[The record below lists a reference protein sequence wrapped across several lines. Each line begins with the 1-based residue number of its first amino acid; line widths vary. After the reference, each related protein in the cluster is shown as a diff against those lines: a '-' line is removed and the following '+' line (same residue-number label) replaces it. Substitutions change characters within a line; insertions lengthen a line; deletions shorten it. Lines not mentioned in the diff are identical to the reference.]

1 MAGTDRLD
9 NMNPA
14 VYSKSSVRAPAPSD
28 WDDDVYDA
36 VDAREVFEL
45 VCDIQD
51 PEHPFTLEQLNVV
64 SQSLCYADDKKGVVR
79 VQFTPTIP
87 HCSLAALIGLS
98 IRLKLLHTL
107 PPRFKVSVE
116 ITPGSHVSEAA
127 VNKQLADKERVAA
140 ALENPHLLAA
150 ISKCLTTTPQ

>member
-1 MAGTDRLD
+1 MADMSRLE
-9 NMNPA
+9 NINPA
-14 VYSKSSVRAPAPSD
+14 VYSKSNVRSAAPTD
-28 WDDDVYDA
+28 WDDDVYDPI
-36 VDAREVFEL
+36 DAREVFEL

-51 PEHPFTLEQLNVV
+51 PEHPLTLEQLNVV
-64 SQSLCYADDKKGVVR
+64 SESLCYADDEKGVVR

-87 HCSLAALIGLS
+87 HCSMAALIGLS

-150 ISKCLTTTPQ
+150 ISKCLKPTLL